1 MELLIPLFL
10 ALVLAI
16 FLGSFG
22 YMIYQYEQAMRV
34 KQERTPS

>member
-1 MELLIPLFL
+1 MELFIPL

-22 YMIYQYEQAMRV
+22 YMIYQYEQEMQV
-34 KQERTPS
+34 EQERTLS